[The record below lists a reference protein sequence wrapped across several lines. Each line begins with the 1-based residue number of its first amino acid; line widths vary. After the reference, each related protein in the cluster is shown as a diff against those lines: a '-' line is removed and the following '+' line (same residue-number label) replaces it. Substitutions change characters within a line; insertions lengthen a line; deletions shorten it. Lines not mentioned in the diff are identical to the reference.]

1 MGIFSAEG
9 MGEEGGALLSEVPRL
24 GPEEKGTGGTHSSG
38 KLGGQSGVGKWAHR
52 TRQGRPGVRCP
63 SLFISSK

>member
-9 MGEEGGALLSEVPRL
+9 MGEESGALLSEVPRP
-24 GPEEKGTGGTHSSG
+24 GPEEEGTGGTHSSG
-38 KLGGQSGVGKWAHR
+38 KLGGQSRVERWAHR
-52 TRQGRPGVRCP
+52 TRQGRPGVRYP